1 MKLQQSFPLLS
12 RQTLI
17 VHIKHPNP
25 HIHCNISHLLLF
37 YTFFQ
42 FQYEFLRDARFLIQ
56 QLNVNVILD
65 FGDKILLQFTPTDNC
80 WSGTF
85 MIQPIYCTL
94 SLLSTLVNFEK
105 LCCHMLG
112 RRWVFRQQKKHSL
125 PSAIS
130 MFVAEQ
136 EVVKSKCFFLSLWSR
151 GTGETMNKQT
161 KGTVRGCSVQCSHVM
176 SSQPIQVPIWKH
188 YFGLCHG
195 VSESFRSKSFAV
207 FQSPLDFVVS
217 TWESHYKSTVTGR
230 CLKRRLYLI
239 FLHLYNFWLNFFHA
253 KARKSR
259 QNRLRKKYRK
269 LP

>member
-1 MKLQQSFPLLS
+1 MPWSFLNIEHLVHAEVIEVEGSVKDETPAKFPPSLS

-42 FQYEFLRDARFLIQ
+42 FQYEFLRDAQFLIQ

-80 WSGTF
+80 HIVEVEPSWYSLF
-85 MIQPIYCTL
+85 YCTL

-105 LCCHMLG
+105 LCFHMLG

-136 EVVKSKCFFLSLWSR
+136 EVVKSKCFFLSL
-151 GTGETMNKQT
+151 
-161 KGTVRGCSVQCSHVM
+161 
-176 SSQPIQVPIWKH
+176 
-188 YFGLCHG
+188 
-195 VSESFRSKSFAV
+195 
-207 FQSPLDFVVS
+207 
-217 TWESHYKSTVTGR
+217 
-230 CLKRRLYLI
+230 
-239 FLHLYNFWLNFFHA
+239 
-253 KARKSR
+253 
-259 QNRLRKKYRK
+259 
-269 LP
+269 